1 MNRPGLLKPFNG
13 LAESLMRLFD
23 RTLGRL
29 MFLFVIAGVVLS
41 CMHQSSLGVLLV
53 LAPDKMHPLWYTR
66 ILPLQF
72 LLSAIAV
79 GFPMVIFESWV
90 ASRSFRRKPEMDLLA
105 PLSRIIPVL
114 LFVYLGV
121 KVTDLAIRGAFPLL
135 FEGSLES
142 GAYLAEVLIGVVAPL
157 LLLLFEKVRRSPN
170 LLFTSAV
177 LVVLGV
183 VMNRINVYLIAY
195 RPVYMT
201 ERYLPAIGEV
211 AVPVGLISGLM
222 FVYRFLVNVLP
233 VLPAEATSAPA
244 AGIREAQPWE
254 EIHA

>member
-1 MNRPGLLKPFNG
+1 M
-13 LAESLMRLFD
+13 
-23 RTLGRL
+23 
-29 MFLFVIAGVVLS
+29 
-41 CMHQSSLGVLLV
+41 
-53 LAPDKMHPLWYTR
+53 
-66 ILPLQF
+66 
-72 LLSAIAV
+72 
-79 GFPMVIFESWV
+79 
-90 ASRSFRRKPEMDLLA
+90 
-105 PLSRIIPVL
+105 
-114 LFVYLGV
+114 
-121 KVTDLAIRGAFPLL
+121 
-135 FEGSLES
+135 
-142 GAYLAEVLIGVVAPL
+142 LIGVVAPL

-211 AVPVGLISGLM
+211 AVTVGLISGLM